1 MDKRSEFSAA
11 LKKSLLEKD
20 QIASATIRLILAAL
34 KDRDIS
40 VRNGGDADGI
50 SDDEILL
57 LLQSMVKQRQE
68 SSKTYSD
75 AGRDDLAEREEAE
88 IDVIRTFMPKQLND
102 QEMLDAISAII
113 TEVHAESIRDMGKVM
128 AIVKEKYAGQ
138 MDMGKAGGIAKQQLS
153 A

>member
-20 QIASATIRLILAAL
+20 QIASSTIRLILAAL

-50 SDDEILL
+50 SDDEVLL

-68 SSKTYSD
+68 SSKTYSE

-88 IDVIRTFMPKQLND
+88 IDVIRSFMPRQLNEE
-102 QEMLDAISAII
+102 EMTNAIAQII
-113 TEVHAESIRDMGKVM
+113 SETGAQSIRDMGKVM
-128 AIVKEKYAGQ
+128 AIVKDKYAGQ
-138 MDMGKAGGIAKQQLS
+138 MDMGKAGGVAKQKLS